1 MVGAS
6 DPYLDRPIPD
16 PIHKIPDPIHKFP
29 DPTHKISYPIH
40 KKPLKKDDFRSD

>member
-16 PIHKIPDPIHKFP
+16 PTHKIP
-29 DPTHKISYPIH
+29 YPIH

>member
-16 PIHKIPDPIHKFP
+16 PIHKIPDPNHKTP
-29 DPTHKISYPIH
+29 DPIH
-40 KKPLKKDDFRSD
+40 KIPEPNHKLHLKKNDFRSD